1 MWNEFSTVLQYA
13 IIERLIEKYKITQM
27 FEYGQKSF
35 DRLKDIEPAGARNV
49 TVRIIE
55 SWSGLEAE

>member
-55 SWSGLEAE
+55 S